1 MSFRSD
7 ERALGYQ
14 HVIAL
19 VVIVAFSLA
28 YAFVTPYFNKTHD
41 MAINNSD
48 DTRYEESA
56 DAGIGYVWD
65 AKQSLPFVVMILV
78 SVFLFARAILLS
90 SRGL

>member
-1 MSFRSD
+1 MNLRDD

-19 VVIVAFSLA
+19 VVIVAFSLT
-28 YAFVTPYFNKTHD
+28 YAFITPYFNKTHD
-41 MAINNSD
+41 MAINSSD
-48 DTRYEESA
+48 GTRYEESA

-65 AKQSLPFVVMILV
+65 AKQSLPFVVMLLIT
-78 SVFLFARAILLS
+78 VFLFARAVFLS